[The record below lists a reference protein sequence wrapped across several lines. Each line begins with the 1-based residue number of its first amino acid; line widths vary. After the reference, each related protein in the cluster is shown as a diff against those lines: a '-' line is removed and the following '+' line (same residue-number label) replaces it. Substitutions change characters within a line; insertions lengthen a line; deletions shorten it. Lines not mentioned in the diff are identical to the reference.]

1 MVAIKNIGTESLGS
15 AQSRRNAGTE
25 TRTIKTS
32 EILKQVRRLEIKTRR
47 LVNEVF
53 SGEYHSVFKGQG
65 IEFSEVREYSPG
77 DDIRSIDWNVTA
89 RLGHPYIK
97 KFTEERQLNVFIV
110 LDVSGSQAFGTHRF
124 KQDIAAELAAV
135 LAFSTLYNNDKA
147 GLLLFSDQIEKY
159 LPPRKSKKYA
169 MRLIREILYFK
180 PRSKGTHLSKAL
192 EYLLRVNRKRCV
204 VFLISDFLDQ
214 HFEKSLRIAARKH
227 DIVALQIQDP
237 IESALPKTSL
247 LQLEDA
253 ETGRTAIVN
262 SSNNHFQKYYVQQ
275 KEAAQNALKR
285 LFQSMAIDHV
295 VISTNE
301 PFYEPLNKLFKLREK
316 RRR

>member
-1 MVAIKNIGTESLGS
+1 MVTTKDIRQESLGS
-15 AQSRRNAGTE
+15 QQSRHDAGAE
-25 TRTIKTS
+25 TRTVKPS
-32 EILKQVRRLEIKTRR
+32 EILKQVRRLEIKTRK
-47 LVNEVF
+47 LVHEVF

-97 KFTEERQLNVFIV
+97 KFTEERQLNVFIL
-110 LDVSGSQAFGTHRF
+110 LDVSNSQAFGTHRF

-159 LPPRKSKKYA
+159 LPPRKNKKYA
-169 MRLIREILYFK
+169 MRLIREILFFE
-180 PRSKGTHLSKAL
+180 PRSKGTHISKAL
-192 EYLLRVNRKRCV
+192 EYLLKVNRKRCV

-214 HFEKSLRIAARKH
+214 HFEKPLRIAAKKH

-237 IESALPKTSL
+237 IESAMPKTSL
-247 LQLEDA
+247 IQLEDA
-253 ETGRTAIVN
+253 ESGETTIIN
-262 SSNNHFQKYYVQQ
+262 SSNSHFQKNYMQQ
-275 KEAAQNALKR
+275 KETDQNSLKR
-285 LFQSMAIDHV
+285 LFQSMGIDHV
-295 VISTNE
+295 LISTDK

-316 RRR
+316 RRG